1 MSTHKLTGTHTFT
14 HRLTHKLTY
23 SQALT
28 QSHTHAQAL
37 THSHTCIHTCALRHP
52 YTFTHMHSHTHTLT
66 LAYTHTRKFNRGS
79 GTCIFELPFL
89 PLFPCCRT
97 VPPHLGHLSIR
108 EAEHTLQPSPEL
120 LADSFQSSLCARREH
135 GESPRWARPV
145 WSHSLP
151 LITPHIAPLRQGL
164 Y

>member
-1 MSTHKLTGTHTFT
+1 MNSHT
-14 HRLTHKLTY
+14 HRLSHNHTLTHK
-23 SQALT
+23 
-28 QSHTHAQAL
+28 
-37 THSHTCIHTCALRHP
+37 HSHTQIHAFVHA
-52 YTFTHMHSHTHTLT
+52 HSGTHTLT

-89 PLFPCCRT
+89 SLCPCCRA
-97 VPPHLGHLSIR
+97 VPPHPGRLSTR
-108 EAEHTLQPSPEL
+108 EAEHTLQPPPEL

-151 LITPHIAPLRQGL
+151 SQHSPHYSFEAGSLLNLRLTQSCRYL
-164 Y
+164 C